1 METGEI
7 RYCGRC
13 GARFDTF
20 YGQKIYC
27 SRRCR
32 ILYTREMNAGKRL
45 EGIIDKILEI
55 RNEKGERITS
65 LPKSELFCYKYKTLK
80 NMYENIKKHN
90 KG

>member
-1 METGEI
+1 
-7 RYCGRC
+7 
-13 GARFDTF
+13 
-20 YGQKIYC
+20 
-27 SRRCR
+27 
-32 ILYTREMNAGKRL
+32 MNAGKRL